1 LGPAVIKDIYFNA
14 SREMFNIGNPTVSAN
29 ARRKNSGP
37 VIGGKLSSSPPM
49 MSGANQPPA
58 AVVNKIPASQILPQQ
73 KPPTTARPP
82 LADPRTQWEID
93 AETERLK
100 RLVER
105 EERERERA
113 ERDEQRRIKK
123 MLDDEEKA
131 RKKRDAEVAK
141 ETERLR
147 KQYGVVGMGG
157 VPPTPP
163 RPQPQQQ
170 LGYQPRPQPPQQF
183 YSAPSRPLS
192 TPTGPYGFATGG
204 SWPGGAQGPA
214 QGPPQNSPYLQ
225 APGNGAASSSGFFS
239 GLGIGGKKMQK
250 S

>member
-1 LGPAVIKDIYFNA
+1 
-14 SREMFNIGNPTVSAN
+14 M
-29 ARRKNSGP
+29 
-37 VIGGKLSSSPPM
+37 SPPL

-73 KPPTTARPP
+73 KPFPASARPP
-82 LADPRTQWEID
+82 PADPRTQWEID
-93 AETERLK
+93 AETERLRK
-100 RLVER
+100 LVER
-105 EERERERA
+105 EERDRERK

-131 RKKRDAEVAK
+131 RKKREAEVAK

-147 KQYGVVGMGG
+147 KEYGVV

-163 RPQPQQQ
+163 RPQQQPQQQ
-170 LGYQPRPQPPQQF
+170 QGYQPRPQPPQQF

-192 TPTGPYGFATGG
+192 TPGPPGFAAG
-204 SWPGGAQGPA
+204 SGWLGGAPAPA
-214 QGPPQNSPYLQ
+214 QRPPQNSPYLQ

-239 GLGIGGKKMQK
+239 GLGISGKKMQK
-250 S
+250 SRAPSGPLCNR